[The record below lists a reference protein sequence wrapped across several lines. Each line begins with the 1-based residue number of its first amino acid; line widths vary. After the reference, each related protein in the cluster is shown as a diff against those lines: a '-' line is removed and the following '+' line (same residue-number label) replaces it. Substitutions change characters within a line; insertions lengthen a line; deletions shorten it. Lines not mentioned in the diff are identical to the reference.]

1 MKTHRSW
8 ARAHPPARRIFLG
21 AIILTLGILSVGP
34 GICANEASEVDTNGN
49 VMGEAAAPG
58 EGVTDQLA
66 S

>member
-1 MKTHRSW
+1 MRQSPFVFGVTVL
-8 ARAHPPARRIFLG
+8 I
-21 AIILTLGILSVGP
+21 LGILSVTP
-34 GICANEASEVDTNGN
+34 GICANEASGVDTNGN